1 MDLNENI
8 VKYIEEKIFPQY
20 DTNIGGHGIEH
31 VKNVINR
38 SFELNEL
45 FHLNLNPNMVY
56 VIAAFHDMGYK
67 VDPENHEQVS
77 ADMFYQDEVMKYFFS
92 DEDRQIIYEA
102 IIDHR
107 ASLEYEARSVY
118 GKLVSSA
125 DRAIDIEEMLQRSID
140 FQRDKHK
147 SENPTDMDV
156 IEYSYKKLASK
167 YGKGGYAK
175 MYYPD
180 QKYQDF
186 LNGMQELVADKDKFI
201 DAELHLIRKQK
212 RN

>member
-77 ADMFYQDEVMKYFFS
+77 ADMFYQDEAMKYFFS

-125 DRAIDIEEMLQRSID
+125 DRAIDIDIALWGIIL

-147 SENPTDMDV
+147 DENLSDLDI
-156 IEYSYKKLASK
+156 IEYAYKKLASK

-175 MYYPD
+175 MYFPD

-186 LNGMQELVADKDKFI
+186 LDAMQELVADKEKFI
-201 DAELHLIRKQK
+201 EKELSLIRAHK
-212 RN
+212 

>member
-20 DTNIGGHGIEH
+20 DTNIGGHEIEH

-125 DRAIDIEEMLQRSID
+125 DRAIDIDIALWGIIL

-147 SENPTDMDV
+147 DENLSDLDI
-156 IEYSYKKLASK
+156 IEYAYKKLASK

-175 MYYPD
+175 MYFPD

-186 LNGMQELVADKDKFI
+186 LNSMQKLVADKEKFI
-201 DAELHLIRKQK
+201 EKELSLIRTHK
-212 RN
+212 

>member
-8 VKYIEEKIFPQY
+8 VKYIEEKIFPQH

-31 VKNVINR
+31 IKNVINR

-125 DRAIDIEEMLQRSID
+125 DRAIDIDIALWGIIL
-140 FQRDKHK
+140 FQRNKHK
-147 SENPTDMDV
+147 DENLSDLDI
-156 IEYSYKKLASK
+156 IEYAYKKLASK

-175 MYYPD
+175 MYFPD

-186 LNGMQELVADKDKFI
+186 LNSMQKLVADKEKFI
-201 DAELHLIRKQK
+201 EKELSLIRAHK
-212 RN
+212 

>member
-31 VKNVINR
+31 IKNVINR

-125 DRAIDIEEMLQRSID
+125 DRAIDIDIALWGIIL
-140 FQRDKHK
+140 FQRNKHK
-147 SENPTDMDV
+147 DENLSGLDI
-156 IEYSYKKLASK
+156 IEYAYKKLASK

-175 MYYPD
+175 MYFPD

-186 LNGMQELVADKDKFI
+186 LDAMQELVADKERFI
-201 DAELHLIRKQK
+201 EKELSLIRALK
-212 RN
+212 

>member
-1 MDLNENI
+1 MDLNENL
-8 VKYIEEKIFPQY
+8 VKYVEEKRFPEY
-20 DTNIGGHGIEH
+20 DTNIGGHNIEH
-31 VKNVINR
+31 IKLVINR

-77 ADMFYQDEVMKYFFS
+77 ADIFYQDEVMKYFFS

-125 DRAIDIEEMLQRSID
+125 DRAIDIDIALWGIIL

-147 SENPTDMDV
+147 DENLSDLDI
-156 IEYSYKKLASK
+156 IEYAYKKLASK

-175 MYYPD
+175 MYFPD

-186 LNGMQELVADKDKFI
+186 LNSMQKLVADKEKFI
-201 DAELHLIRKQK
+201 EKELSLIRAHK
-212 RN
+212 

>member
-125 DRAIDIEEMLQRSID
+125 DRAIDIDIALWEIIL
-140 FQRDKHK
+140 FQRNKHK
-147 SENPTDMDV
+147 DENLSDLDI
-156 IEYSYKKLASK
+156 IEYAYKKLASK

-175 MYYPD
+175 MYFPD

-186 LNGMQELVADKDKFI
+186 LNSMQKLVADKEKFI
-201 DAELHLIRKQK
+201 EKELSLIRAHK
-212 RN
+212 

>member
-31 VKNVINR
+31 IKNVINR

-125 DRAIDIEEMLQRSID
+125 DRAIDIDIALWGIIL

-147 SENPTDMDV
+147 DENLSDLDI
-156 IEYSYKKLASK
+156 IEYAYKKLASK

-175 MYYPD
+175 MYFPD

-186 LNGMQELVADKDKFI
+186 LDAMQELVADKERFI
-201 DAELHLIRKQK
+201 EKELSLIRAHK
-212 RN
+212 

>member
-31 VKNVINR
+31 IKNVINR

-45 FHLNLNPNMVY
+45 FHLNLNPNMVC

-125 DRAIDIEEMLQRSID
+125 DRAIDIDIALWGIIL

-147 SENPTDMDV
+147 DENLSDLDI
-156 IEYSYKKLASK
+156 IEYAYKKLASK

-175 MYYPD
+175 MYFPD

-186 LNGMQELVADKDKFI
+186 LNSMQKLVADKEKFI
-201 DAELHLIRKQK
+201 EKELSLIRAHK
-212 RN
+212 

>member
-125 DRAIDIEEMLQRSID
+125 DRAIDIDIALWGIIL

-147 SENPTDMDV
+147 DENLSDLDI
-156 IEYSYKKLASK
+156 IEYAYKKLASK

-175 MYYPD
+175 MYFPD

-186 LNGMQELVADKDKFI
+186 LNSMQKLVADKEKFI
-201 DAELHLIRKQK
+201 EKELSLIRAHK
-212 RN
+212 

>member
-31 VKNVINR
+31 IKNVINR

-125 DRAIDIEEMLQRSID
+125 DRAIDIDIALWGIIL
-140 FQRDKHK
+140 FQRNKHK
-147 SENPTDMDV
+147 DENLSDLDI
-156 IEYSYKKLASK
+156 IEYAYKKLASK

-175 MYYPD
+175 MYFPD

-186 LNGMQELVADKDKFI
+186 LNSMQKLVADKEKFI
-201 DAELHLIRKQK
+201 EKELSLIRAHK
-212 RN
+212 

>member
-8 VKYIEEKIFPQY
+8 VKYIEEKIFSQY

-125 DRAIDIEEMLQRSID
+125 DRAIDIDIALWGIIL

-147 SENPTDMDV
+147 DENLSDLDI
-156 IEYSYKKLASK
+156 IEYAYKKLASK

-175 MYYPD
+175 MYFPD

-186 LNGMQELVADKDKFI
+186 LNSMQKLVADKEKFI
-201 DAELHLIRKQK
+201 ENELSLIRTHK
-212 RN
+212 

>member
-31 VKNVINR
+31 IKNVINR

-125 DRAIDIEEMLQRSID
+125 DRAIDIDIALWGIIL

-147 SENPTDMDV
+147 DENLSDLDI
-156 IEYSYKKLASK
+156 IEYAYKKLASK

-175 MYYPD
+175 MYFPD

-186 LNGMQELVADKDKFI
+186 LNSMQKLVADKEKFI
-201 DAELHLIRKQK
+201 EKELSLIRAHK
-212 RN
+212 

>member
-8 VKYIEEKIFPQY
+8 VIYIEEKIFPQY
-20 DTNIGGHGIEH
+20 DTNIGGHEIEH

-125 DRAIDIEEMLQRSID
+125 DRAIDIDIALWGIIL

-147 SENPTDMDV
+147 DENLSDLDI
-156 IEYSYKKLASK
+156 IEYAYKKLASK

-175 MYYPD
+175 MYFPD

-186 LNGMQELVADKDKFI
+186 LNSMQKLVADKEKFI
-201 DAELHLIRKQK
+201 EKELSLIRAHK
-212 RN
+212 

>member
-1 MDLNENI
+1 MDLNENL
-8 VKYIEEKIFPQY
+8 VKYVEEKIFPEY
-20 DTNIGGHGIEH
+20 DTNIGGHNIEH
-31 VKNVINR
+31 IKLVINR

-45 FHLNLNPNMVY
+45 FHLNLNLNMVY

-77 ADMFYQDEVMKYFFS
+77 ADMFYQDEAMKYFFS

-125 DRAIDIEEMLQRSID
+125 DRAIDIDIAFWGIIL

-147 SENPTDMDV
+147 DENLSDLDI
-156 IEYSYKKLASK
+156 IEYAYKKLASK

-175 MYYPD
+175 MYFPD

-186 LNGMQELVADKDKFI
+186 LNSMQKLVADKEKFI
-201 DAELHLIRKQK
+201 EKELSLIRAHK
-212 RN
+212 

>member
-1 MDLNENI
+1 MDLNENL
-8 VKYIEEKIFPQY
+8 VKYVEEKIFPEY
-20 DTNIGGHGIEH
+20 DTNIGGHNIEH
-31 VKNVINR
+31 IKLVINR

-45 FHLNLNPNMVY
+45 FHLNLNLNMVY

-77 ADMFYQDEVMKYFFS
+77 ADMFYQDEAMKYFFS

-125 DRAIDIEEMLQRSID
+125 DRAIDIDIALWGIIL

-147 SENPTDMDV
+147 DENLSDLDI
-156 IEYSYKKLASK
+156 IEYAYKKLASK
-167 YGKGGYAK
+167 YGKEGYAK
-175 MYYPD
+175 MYFPD

-186 LNGMQELVADKDKFI
+186 LNSMQKLVADKEKFI
-201 DAELHLIRKQK
+201 EKELSLIRAHK
-212 RN
+212 

>member
-1 MDLNENI
+1 MDLNENL
-8 VKYIEEKIFPQY
+8 VKYVEEKIFPEY
-20 DTNIGGHGIEH
+20 DTNIGGHNIEH
-31 VKNVINR
+31 IKLVINR

-45 FHLNLNPNMVY
+45 FHLNLNLNMVY
-56 VIAAFHDMGYK
+56 VIASFHDMGYK

-77 ADMFYQDEVMKYFFS
+77 ADMFYQDEAMKYFFS

-125 DRAIDIEEMLQRSID
+125 DRAIDIDIALWGIIL

-147 SENPTDMDV
+147 DENLSDLDI
-156 IEYSYKKLASK
+156 IEYAYKKLASK
-167 YGKGGYAK
+167 YGKERYAK
-175 MYYPD
+175 MYFPD
-180 QKYQDF
+180 QKYQGF
-186 LNGMQELVADKDKFI
+186 LNSMQKLVADKEKFI
-201 DAELHLIRKQK
+201 EKELSLIRAHK
-212 RN
+212 

>member
-56 VIAAFHDMGYK
+56 VIAAFHDLGYK
-67 VDPENHEQVS
+67 VDSENHEQVS

-125 DRAIDIEEMLQRSID
+125 DRAIDIDIALWGIIL
-140 FQRDKHK
+140 FQRNKHK
-147 SENPTDMDV
+147 DENLSDLDI
-156 IEYSYKKLASK
+156 IEYAYKKLASK

-175 MYYPD
+175 MYFPD

-186 LNGMQELVADKDKFI
+186 LNSMQKLVADKEKFI
-201 DAELHLIRKQK
+201 EKELSLIRAHK
-212 RN
+212 

>member
-125 DRAIDIEEMLQRSID
+125 DRAIDIDIALWGIIL
-140 FQRDKHK
+140 FQRNKHK
-147 SENPTDMDV
+147 DENLSDLDI
-156 IEYSYKKLASK
+156 IEYAYKKLASK
-167 YGKGGYAK
+167 YGKVGYAK
-175 MYYPD
+175 MYFPD

-186 LNGMQELVADKDKFI
+186 LNSMQKLVADKEKFVEK
-201 DAELHLIRKQK
+201 ELSLIRTKK
-212 RN
+212 

>member
-1 MDLNENI
+1 MDVNENI

-125 DRAIDIEEMLQRSID
+125 DRAIDIDIALWGIIL
-140 FQRDKHK
+140 FQRNKHK
-147 SENPTDMDV
+147 DENLSDLDI
-156 IEYSYKKLASK
+156 IEYAYKKLASK

-175 MYYPD
+175 MYFPD

-186 LNGMQELVADKDKFI
+186 LNSMQKLVADKEKFI
-201 DAELHLIRKQK
+201 EKELSLIRAHK
-212 RN
+212 

>member
-125 DRAIDIEEMLQRSID
+125 DRAIDIDIALWGIIL
-140 FQRDKHK
+140 FQRNKHK
-147 SENPTDMDV
+147 DENLSDLDI
-156 IEYSYKKLASK
+156 IEYAYKKLASK

-175 MYYPD
+175 MYFPD

-186 LNGMQELVADKDKFI
+186 LNSMQKLVADKEKFI
-201 DAELHLIRKQK
+201 EKELSLIRAHK
-212 RN
+212 

>member
-31 VKNVINR
+31 IKNVINR

-125 DRAIDIEEMLQRSID
+125 DRAIDIDIALWGIIL

-147 SENPTDMDV
+147 DENLSDLDI
-156 IEYSYKKLASK
+156 IEYAYKKLASK
-167 YGKGGYAK
+167 YGRGGYAK
-175 MYYPD
+175 MYFPD

-186 LNGMQELVADKDKFI
+186 LNSMQKLVADKEKFVEK
-201 DAELHLIRKQK
+201 ELSLIRTKK
-212 RN
+212 

>member
-77 ADMFYQDEVMKYFFS
+77 ADIFYQDEVMKYFFS

-125 DRAIDIEEMLQRSID
+125 DRAIDIDIALWGIIL

-147 SENPTDMDV
+147 DENLSDLDI
-156 IEYSYKKLASK
+156 IEYAYKKLASK

-175 MYYPD
+175 MYFPD

-186 LNGMQELVADKDKFI
+186 LNSMQKLVADKEKFI
-201 DAELHLIRKQK
+201 EKELSLIRAHK
-212 RN
+212 

>member
-8 VKYIEEKIFPQY
+8 VKYIVEKIFPQY

-77 ADMFYQDEVMKYFFS
+77 ADIFYQDEVMKYFFS

-125 DRAIDIEEMLQRSID
+125 DRAIDIDIALWGIIL

-147 SENPTDMDV
+147 DENLSDLYI
-156 IEYSYKKLASK
+156 IEYAYKKLASK

-175 MYYPD
+175 MYFPD

-186 LNGMQELVADKDKFI
+186 LDAMQELVADKERFI
-201 DAELHLIRKQK
+201 EKELSLIRAHK
-212 RN
+212 

>member
-1 MDLNENI
+1 MDLNENL
-8 VKYIEEKIFPQY
+8 VKYVEEKIFPEY
-20 DTNIGGHGIEH
+20 DTNIGGHNIEH
-31 VKNVINR
+31 IKLVINR

-45 FHLNLNPNMVY
+45 FHLNLNLNMVY
-56 VIAAFHDMGYK
+56 VIASFHDMGYK

-125 DRAIDIEEMLQRSID
+125 DRAIDIDIALWGIIL

-147 SENPTDMDV
+147 DENLSDLDI
-156 IEYSYKKLASK
+156 IEYAYKKLASK

-175 MYYPD
+175 MYFPD
-180 QKYQDF
+180 QKYQGF
-186 LNGMQELVADKDKFI
+186 LNSMQKLVADKEKFI
-201 DAELHLIRKQK
+201 EKELSLIRAHK
-212 RN
+212 

>member
-31 VKNVINR
+31 IKNVINR

-125 DRAIDIEEMLQRSID
+125 DRAIDIDIALWGIIL
-140 FQRDKHK
+140 FQRNKHK
-147 SENPTDMDV
+147 DENLSGLDI
-156 IEYSYKKLASK
+156 IEYAYKKLASK

-175 MYYPD
+175 MYFPD

-186 LNGMQELVADKDKFI
+186 LNSMQKLVADKEKFI
-201 DAELHLIRKQK
+201 EKELSLIRAHK
-212 RN
+212 

>member
-56 VIAAFHDMGYK
+56 TIAAFHDMGYK

-125 DRAIDIEEMLQRSID
+125 DRAIDIDIALWGIIL

-147 SENPTDMDV
+147 DENLSDLDI
-156 IEYSYKKLASK
+156 IEYAYKKLASK

-175 MYYPD
+175 MYFPD

-186 LNGMQELVADKDKFI
+186 LNSMQKLVADKEKFI
-201 DAELHLIRKQK
+201 EKELSLIRAHK
-212 RN
+212 